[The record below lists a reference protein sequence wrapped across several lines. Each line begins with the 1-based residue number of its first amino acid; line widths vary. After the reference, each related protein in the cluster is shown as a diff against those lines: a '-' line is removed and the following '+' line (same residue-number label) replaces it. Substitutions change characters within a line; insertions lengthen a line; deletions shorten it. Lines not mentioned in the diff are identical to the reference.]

1 MVAHCVGRRLE
12 PLSHSS
18 TSTSPW
24 QVRVFVKDVLTS
36 VGLIKTNYGLRTPL
50 HMPLCTHTR
59 TTSFYT
65 ACQVGST
72 HSASPPTR
80 QAHRRAKRAWPRTTC
95 RRLPCGREAR
105 PQRQH
110 WLTTSTLSR
119 WTCLLLPTR
128 RAPLPFPRQLPSQ

>member
-50 HMPLCTHTR
+50 HMPLCTPSR
-59 TTSFYT
+59 TTRLSTQPARSVRPTLLHLPLDRFT
-65 ACQVGST
+65 EGQREPGHELPAGACRAVAKPDHNGSI
-72 HSASPPTR
+72 
-80 QAHRRAKRAWPRTTC
+80 
-95 RRLPCGREAR
+95 G
-105 PQRQH
+105 
-110 WLTTSTLSR
+110 
-119 WTCLLLPTR
+119 
-128 RAPLPFPRQLPSQ
+128 